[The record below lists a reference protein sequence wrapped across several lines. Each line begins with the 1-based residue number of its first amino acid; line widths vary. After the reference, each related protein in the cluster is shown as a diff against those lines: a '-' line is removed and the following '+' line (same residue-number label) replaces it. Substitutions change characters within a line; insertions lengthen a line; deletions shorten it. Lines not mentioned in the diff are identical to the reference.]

1 MAGRISLYVRLQKV
15 TLYLSIKKAP
25 AELPQALFVCMPHLF
40 SSSSAVCLANRPT
53 GMLQPESFL
62 PFRLPESGKD
72 EIFPDQNWTFYQ
84 HAVTSQKLQLFLF

>member
-53 GMLQPESFL
+53 GML
-62 PFRLPESGKD
+62 
-72 EIFPDQNWTFYQ
+72 
-84 HAVTSQKLQLFLF
+84 